1 MNKTLV
7 DGWTLKLYLGT
18 WYGCVYSK
26 HFLSY
31 VYNKVFILNPY
42 TILHNLNLGRDH
54 VIHGTAGIENV
65 THHQKDIASR
75 EYIQK
80 KETILSMRKEEIIQK
95 IMIDTQK
102 MSIRRFLQ
110 DIETGRL
117 YIYFHFSYNS
127 KKKTIFKP
135 W

>member
-1 MNKTLV
+1 M
-7 DGWTLKLYLGT
+7 
-18 WYGCVYSK
+18 
-26 HFLSY
+26 
-31 VYNKVFILNPY
+31 
-42 TILHNLNLGRDH
+42 
-54 VIHGTAGIENV
+54 IHWTAGIENV

-75 EYIQK
+75 EDIQK

-127 KKKTIFKP
+127 KKKQYLNHDKNMLQFQFIPPFLEAQL
-135 W
+135 